1 MGLYTDQVLPRVID
15 LALRGSE
22 FARVRGRVLGGL
34 AGEVLEIGFGSGL
47 NLPYYPPAV
56 SRIKAVDPAAVG
68 RKLAA
73 KRVSVCPIPI
83 EFIGED
89 AQLIP
94 AGDASADNAL
104 STWTLCSVPDPN
116 RALAEILRVLRPGGS
131 LHFVEHGLAPD
142 PKVARLQHLLTPLQ
156 RRAAGG
162 CHLDRPI
169 AQLVAGAGF
178 ELTWIDTYYMRGART
193 LGYTFEGVATK
204 AAGPAQSEPPPGA
217 PVRER

>member
-1 MGLYTDQVLPRVID
+1 MGLYADQVLPRAID
-15 LALRGSE
+15 LAMRGTE

-34 AGEVLEIGFGSGL
+34 AGDVVEIGFGSGL
-47 NLPYYPPAV
+47 NLPYYPAAV
-56 SRIKAVDPAAVG
+56 SRIRAVDPAAVG

-73 KRVSVCPIPI
+73 KRAAACTIPI
-83 EFIGED
+83 EYIGAD

-142 PKVARLQHLLTPLQ
+142 PKVARRQHWFTPLQ
-156 RRAAGG
+156 RRAVGG

-169 AQLVAGAGF
+169 AQLVADAGF
-178 ELTWIDTYYMRGART
+178 ELTWIDTYYMAGPRI

-204 AAGPAQSEPPPGA
+204 AAA
-217 PVRER
+217 VRKW